1 MFFVTVVVS
10 AIGLL
15 AAHLVVGQLATAALT
30 QLVAI
35 CGLPI
40 S

>member
-1 MFFVTVVVS
+1 MFFLTVVVS

-15 AAHLVVGQLATAALT
+15 AAHLVVGQLATGAIT
-30 QLVAI
+30 QLLAI
-35 CGLPI
+35 CGLPF